1 MERAVQERLSR
12 AAISKFFKLARIWRL
27 RCLSKR
33 QLLGGV
39 SSAVLHRLKCG
50 QKNVLG
56 PDTLTRVFLL
66 LEISRALNILY
77 GRKLAD
83 SWVRLPN
90 TNPMFQGEPPLE
102 YMVKGGVPALLRV
115 RQLLDS
121 RRAGH

>member
-1 MERAVQERLSR
+1 MSN
-12 AAISKFFKLARIWRL
+12 
-27 RCLSKR
+27 
-33 QLLGGV
+33 G
-39 SSAVLHRLKCG
+39 VLHRLKCG
-50 QKNVLG
+50 QRKVLD
-56 PDTLTRVFLL
+56 PDTLTRVFRL
-66 LEISRALNILY
+66 LEISRALNMLY

-102 YMVKGGVPALLRV
+102 YMVKGGVPALMRV

>member
-1 MERAVQERLSR
+1 MEQTAQEQLSR
-12 AAISKFFKLARIWRL
+12 AAISRFFKFARVWRL
-27 RCLSKR
+27 RGETAR

-39 SSAVLHRLKCG
+39 SEGVLNRLKRG
-50 QKNVLG
+50 QKKVL
-56 PDTLTRVFLL
+56 DQDKLTRVFLL

-90 TNPMFQGEPPLE
+90 TNPMFQGHPPLE
-102 YMVKGGVPALLRV
+102 YMVKGGVPALIRV
-115 RQLLDS
+115 KQLLDS